1 MATEASG
8 VIIGSLAA
16 PERRRV
22 VAAIILGATTVEEVK
37 SATGLGSR
45 QVGRAL
51 ARLVDAG
58 LVIRDDD
65 GRHWLVE
72 EHFRQAAVALAP
84 DDKAEV
90 FDAPENSARVLRSF
104 IRDGRL
110 VSIPTANA
118 KRRIVLDYLV
128 QEFEPGTAVPRAD
141 GQHDVG
147 SLARGRGQPPPLS
160 GRGGIPRAGGW
171 RRRLLAGRW
180 NVRRPVNEIS

>member
-37 SATGLGSR
+37 SATGLASR

-128 QEFEPGTAVPRAD
+128 QEFEPGRRYRERTVNTM
-141 GQHDVG
+141 
-147 SLARGRGQPPPLS
+147 LARWHEDVASLRRYLVEEGFLERE
-160 GRGGIPRAGGW
+160 GGGGDYWRAGGTFD
-171 RRRLLAGRW
+171 
-180 NVRRPVNEIS
+180 VP